1 MTIKD
6 TVVNLSVFI
15 FCIAKDQFIYTI
27 PHTYL
32 TVIISFNELASKS
45 ITMFLIILGLL
56 LIIIIS
62 AAAKNNFAIAKFVGI
77 GRIVGLLFIL
87 IGIST
92 ACIKQI
98 DAGEVGVKVL
108 FGSVQN
114 EVLQSGLHFV
124 NPLLDIKRLDVKTQN
139 YTMSGVHD
147 EGDKAGD
154 DAIRVLTSDG
164 LEVTIDLTVL
174 YRVVAADA
182 PRLLRETG
190 EDFRDK
196 IVRPIT
202 RTKIRDNAVYY
213 QAVDLFGNKRDEFQQ
228 RIYKTI
234 EDDFKKRGLMLE
246 QLLVR
251 NITLPNS
258 VKASIESKI
267 NAEQD
272 AKKMEFVLLKEKQE
286 AERKRVEAQGIADYQ
301 RIINTGLT
309 DQQLQYE
316 QIKAMKEIA
325 LSQNAKIIVMG
336 KGNTPLI
343 IDGKQ

>member
-1 MTIKD
+1 MVLI
-6 TVVNLSVFI
+6 LLGFI
-15 FCIAKDQFIYTI
+15 ILIAI
-27 PHTYL
+27 
-32 TVIISFNELASKS
+32 TVI
-45 ITMFLIILGLL
+45 
-56 LIIIIS
+56 
-62 AAAKNNFAIAKFVGI
+62 AKNNAAASKFAGA

-87 IGIST
+87 LGISSS
-92 ACIKQI
+92 CIKQI
-98 DAGEVGVKVL
+98 DAGEIGVKIL
-108 FGSVQN
+108 FGSIQN
-114 EVLQSGLHFV
+114 DVLGSGLHFI
-124 NPLLDIKRLDVKTQN
+124 NPLLDVEKLDVKTQN
-139 YTMSGVHD
+139 YTMSGVND
-147 EGDKAGD
+147 EGNKSGD
-154 DAIRVLTSDG
+154 DAIKVLTSDG

-174 YRVVAADA
+174 YRIVSADA

-190 EDFRDK
+190 EDYRDK

-213 QAVDLFGNKRDEFQQ
+213 QAVDLFGSKRDEFQQ

-234 EDDFKKRGLMLE
+234 EDDFRKRGLMLE

-272 AKKMEFVLLKEKQE
+272 AKKMEFVLQKEKQE

-301 RIINTGLT
+301 KIINTGLT
-309 DQQLQYE
+309 EQQLQYE
-316 QIKAMKEIA
+316 QIKAMKELA
-325 LSQNAKIIVMG
+325 LSANAKVIVMG

-343 IDGKQ
+343 IDGNGKQ